1 MHKYLLV
8 ILICMIAALEG
19 CKSNKVC
26 PAYQS
31 SFIHGKEKQ
40 EEFFSYFGNDSLPKD
55 MSTDKDKHG
64 IAQGSTPKTYKKDH
78 YNVPKQDVYPDDTT
92 SKAVAPEI
100 DNKAVLK
107 DTSDIHISDSIRY
120 DY

>member
-1 MHKYLLV
+1 ML
-8 ILICMIAALEG
+8 AALDS
-19 CKSNKVC
+19 CKSSKVC

-40 EEFFSYFGNDSLPKD
+40 EEFFSYFGDDSLPKE
-55 MSTDKDKHG
+55 MTADKDKHG
-64 IAQGSTPKTYKKDH
+64 IAQGSTPETYKKDH
-78 YNVPKQDVYPDDTT
+78 YDVPMREVYPEDTT
-92 SKAVAPEI
+92 SKAEDPQI
-100 DNKAVLK
+100 DNRAELK